1 MVVHVGDKVV
11 VSKRNKERTVFCEYF
26 YCAAAMDNGLMRVI
40 QLGQA
45 LRQGKRSL
53 DGPII
58 VFDNGVL
65 FFRHSCR

>member
-1 MVVHVGDKVV
+1 MIVHVGDKVV
-11 VSKRNKERTVFCEYF
+11 VSKRNKERTVFCECLY
-26 YCAAAMDNGLMRVI
+26 YSAAINNRLMRVI

-45 LRQGKRSL
+45 LRQGKKSR

-65 FFRHSCR
+65 FL